1 MKNKSFSMSL
11 LVVLILLPSSTRSAP
26 FPSSCADLQA
36 IGHSLDGFYLVKNP
50 TTRKIETIFCDF
62 VTSGKLK
69 TNNITIITVNSLN
82 TTSYVPIKGNFN
94 CYVVKYYL
102 ISLICPKTIILFSI
116 FQFPSN

>member
-1 MKNKSFSMSL
+1 MPL

-50 TTRKIETIFCDF
+50 TTKKIETIFCDF

-69 TNNITIITVNSLN
+69 TKNITIITVNGLKTN
-82 TTSYVPIKGNFN
+82 SYGHFN

-102 ISLICPKTIILFSI
+102 IYPKIIIFLFSI
-116 FQFPSN
+116 FHQFPSN